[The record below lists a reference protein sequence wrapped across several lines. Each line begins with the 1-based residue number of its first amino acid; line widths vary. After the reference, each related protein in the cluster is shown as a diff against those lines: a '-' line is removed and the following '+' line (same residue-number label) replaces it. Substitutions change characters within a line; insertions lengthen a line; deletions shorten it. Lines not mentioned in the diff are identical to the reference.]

1 MESHGRTDAGMDGG
15 MDAGTDTKPDT
26 AAEPRRPRTVTREEA
41 GQKLLQWLRRRLDL
55 PDGLLHR
62 WIRTGQVRVNGGRAR
77 AFTAVAEG
85 DLVRVPPVRPDA
97 ERVPDAAPDPA
108 DAPPLPPL
116 IGRAGDVL
124 AFDKPAGLPTQSGS
138 GHGDSLAARLAAHAA
153 GGFAPAP
160 AHRLDRDV
168 SGVILVGA
176 SFEALRMLT
185 AVLRERR
192 AVKEYLAWVR
202 GFWPHGD
209 ARLARHIL
217 RRETVRGR
225 ERMRALD
232 AGAAGDPGDGQEALL
247 VVAPLERERERSLV
261 RIRLLTGRRHQI
273 RAQLAALGH
282 PVLGDGKYGGRPDGP
297 LRLHSLRMI
306 LPDGTAFRRLPPWR
320 GSWAVG
326 DAPDAPLPEDAAPIR
341 RRSW

>member
-1 MESHGRTDAGMDGG
+1 MESHWETDADARTDAG
-15 MDAGTDTKPDT
+15 
-26 AAEPRRPRTVTREEA
+26 AEARRPRTVTREEA
-41 GQKLLQWLRRRLDL
+41 GQKLLQWLKRRFDL
-55 PDGLLHR
+55 PDGRLHK

-77 AFTAVAEG
+77 AFSVVAEG
-85 DLVRVPPVRPDA
+85 DLVRVPPLRQDA
-97 ERVPDAAPDPA
+97 ERAPDAAPDPA

-138 GHGDSLAARLAAHAA
+138 GHEDSLAARLAAHAA

-185 AVLRERR
+185 AALRERR

-202 GFWPHGD
+202 GFWPHED

-225 ERMRALD
+225 ERMRALPAGD
-232 AGAAGDPGDGQEALL
+232 AGGGAEALL
-247 VVAPLERERERSLV
+247 VAAPLERDRDRSLV

-306 LPDGTAFRRLPPWR
+306 LPDGTAFLRLPPWR

-326 DAPDAPLPEDAAPIR
+326 EAPDAPLPEDAEAIR
-341 RRSW
+341 RRRAW